1 MARTQCRG
9 NCPIY
14 NLSVESDGKVVFEG
28 VKFTQTIG
36 KAESQLND
44 EKIKGLIEE
53 IKKAKFFTFKDDY
66 SSQSKNCTQFAT
78 DGPGAV
84 LSIKFNEQEK
94 NINHSTNC
102 FVIGWFS
109 NEDKLKP
116 LTVLENK
123 IDEIVE
129 TKRWIGEGK

>member
-1 MARTQCRG
+1 MG

-14 NLSVESDGKVVFEG
+14 NLSVESNGKVIFEG
-28 VKFTQTIG
+28 IKFTQTIG
-36 KAESQLND
+36 KAESQLNE
-44 EKIKGLIEE
+44 EKIKELIEE

-84 LSIKFNEQEK
+84 LSIKVNEKEK
-94 NINHSTNC
+94 SVNHSTNC
-102 FVIGWFS
+102 FVTGWFS

-129 TKRWIGEGK
+129 TKRWLDKEN